1 MPENLTKIA
10 ISLGGN
16 LGEVAA
22 NFRVAIAA
30 LAASG
35 LGGIRTSRIIRTAPV
50 GCPPGTPDFLN
61 MALTGVWSGD
71 ARELL
76 RTCQRIEVAAGRPPE
91 HGRNQPRPLD
101 LDLIL
106 FGDAA
111 IAEPPE
117 LIVPHPRAAARRF
130 VLVPLAEIAPDWVFP
145 DSGRRVD
152 ELLAELSP
160 DAADGFFIEV

>member
-22 NFRVAIAA
+22 NFRVAVAA

-35 LGGIRTSRIIRTAPV
+35 LDDIRTSRIIRTAPV

-61 MALTGVWSGD
+61 MALTGVWGGG

-76 RTCQRIEVAAGRPPE
+76 RTCRRIEVAAGRPAE
-91 HGRNQPRPLD
+91 HGFNQPRPLD

-106 FGDAA
+106 FGDRV

-130 VLVPLAEIAPDWVFP
+130 VLAPLAEIAPDWVFP
-145 DSGRRVD
+145 DSGRRTD
-152 ELLAELSP
+152 ELLAGLPSG
-160 DAADGFFIEV
+160 AADDFFIEV